1 MNRMPT
7 AAVSGG
13 SLVGGYMVANKSG
26 VRPLGGVVL
35 AAAGS
40 WCGREWYRSVG
51 PGTTGMLLGIY
62 LGSFGASHPLAKKI
76 GAWPSV
82 LSVAAVTAVA
92 TYLLADRPA
101 ADPRHRGVRASRRR
115 AGRQPAG
122 ADRLVSRQRQR
133 GRRSAAAG

>member
-13 SLVGGYMVANKSG
+13 SLVGGYLVANKSG

-62 LGSFGASHPLAKKI
+62 LGSFGA
-76 GAWPSV
+76 WPSV

-101 ADPRHRGVRASRRR
+101 AALALPAKRSA
-115 AGRQPAG
+115 PAG
-122 ADRLVSRQRQR
+122 
-133 GRRSAAAG
+133 

>member
-82 LSVAAVTAVA
+82 LSVAAVA
-92 TYLLADRPA
+92 TDLLADRPA
-101 ADPRHRGVRASRRR
+101 AALALPAIEPVGARGLTASSPAARSDAAMPRVGS
-115 AGRQPAG
+115 
-122 ADRLVSRQRQR
+122 
-133 GRRSAAAG
+133 RSA

>member
-101 ADPRHRGVRASRRR
+101 TALALPAKRSA
-115 AGRQPAG
+115 PAG
-122 ADRLVSRQRQR
+122 
-133 GRRSAAAG
+133 

>member
-1 MNRMPT
+1 MNRIPT

-13 SLVGGYMVANKSG
+13 SLIAGYVAARKSG

-40 WCGREWYRSVG
+40 WCGQSWYRSVG

-62 LGSFGASHPLAKKI
+62 LGAFGASHPLAKKI

-82 LSVAAVTAVA
+82 LTASAVTATA

-101 ADPRHRGVRASRRR
+101 ALS
-115 AGRQPAG
+115 
-122 ADRLVSRQRQR
+122 
-133 GRRSAAAG
+133 